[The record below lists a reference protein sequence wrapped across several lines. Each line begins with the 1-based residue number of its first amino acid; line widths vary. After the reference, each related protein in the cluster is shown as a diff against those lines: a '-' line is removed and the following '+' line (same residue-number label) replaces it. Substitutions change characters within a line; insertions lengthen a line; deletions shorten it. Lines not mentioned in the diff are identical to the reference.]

1 MNDCLRQATL
11 EDAETLAA
19 LGRRTFYQT
28 FADFYSKATMER
40 YLNDAF
46 DLGRVQREL
55 ACPQSRFW
63 LLEEAGRSETGE
75 AGKEREGVAKGPVAV
90 GYLKLNWGEAQ
101 TDLSEHNG
109 LEIERI
115 YLLAEAQ
122 GRGLGKMLYDKAI
135 TEAREQAR
143 AFVWLGV
150 WENNHPAIAFYRSRG
165 FVEVGTHSFQ
175 MGDVVDRDLIMRRD
189 L

>member
-1 MNDCLRQATL
+1 MEYSLRQAAL

-28 FADFYSKATMER
+28 FVDFYSKATMER
-40 YLNDAF
+40 YLSDAF
-46 DLGRVQREL
+46 DLGRVAREL

-63 LLEEAGRSETGE
+63 LLEDIGHSETGA

-101 TDLSEHNG
+101 TDLSEHDG

-115 YLLAEAQ
+115 YLLAEVQ
-122 GRGLGKMLYDKAI
+122 GRGLGRVLYDKAI
-135 TEAREQAR
+135 GEAQEQGKD
-143 AFVWLGV
+143 FVWLGV